1 MSPDKGRRFGPYE
14 IQSRLGGGGMGHV
27 FRAWDARLHR
37 EVAIKL
43 LNNDYSMPGMRERFL
58 REARAASALNHPNIC
73 TIFDIGE
80 QDGEPYLVMELL
92 EGETLRDRI
101 YRQAIPIDEIV
112 CIARETAEAL
122 SAAHLK
128 GVVHRDIKPANIFL
142 VEKPNG
148 GMQSKVLDFGL
159 AKIDGGVLGA
169 RGRSLELTTVGAT
182 VGTLAYMSPEQA
194 RGEVLDLRSDL
205 FSLGVVMYEM
215 ATRHV
220 PFQGATSAL
229 VFVQLLNHAPEP
241 VREWNEDVPRDL
253 ERLIFRLLAKDR
265 TTRFQTA
272 RELELAL
279 IALNQKGSGGWLR
292 KAVTA
297 VPLVR
302 SVDPVARAERNSRPS
317 TRPVSGAA
325 PSRLAPRPGSGP
337 DVSRPARGPSN
348 TSPGSDQFL
357 RPVVRAPRSDST
369 PPFARASRDAQLAN
383 LRSGSAPD
391 PLTIRPSRAGS
402 PRPPQQLSQ
411 PEIVGS
417 IDARSGRS
425 GRSESPSASRLVSR
439 QIRVETVDDF
449 LPLYEPDEDESH
461 HGRRTLIVGFIVGL
475 VLLVGLLWF
484 FFHDALP
491 SVIPTKNQSILLME
505 IENQTADKALDGAL
519 TEGLELDLAQSPYL
533 LLRHGSAY
541 RTSFLQTLQDPSQNA
556 GLDRS
561 ALARR
566 AASRL
571 GPDTYLSGNVSGV
584 SAPYLIRIQLR
595 EMTSD
600 RILASAES
608 NAPSLSQIPGSIDVL
623 ADEIRASAGE
633 PRSSI
638 EQFST
643 PLARE
648 ATGSLE
654 ALHLYS
660 QGQALLAALR
670 PVDALKAFHLATIY
684 DPKFT
689 QAYLKQTETFALL
702 QAETAAG
709 DAARMALASAD
720 HTSVRTRTLAQVA
733 YEMQRSGDLLRAT
746 LLLRKLIVSYPHD
759 ATALA
764 TLACT
769 LRLEGHLA
777 EALQAAQQAY
787 AADPLNAFAYT
798 QETDALVGLDRY
810 DAALA
815 LTAQAQRLGLYPAEA
830 ALTAAF
836 LGNRLAEAETFLAGG
851 PSASITLSQA
861 VYLDNTGHLSEGE
874 ALWRGRANAFM
885 REETLHSAAA
895 SSLSQA
901 ALNRSLLGNCTQA
914 LALAHATNVL
924 PMGRFALYH
933 LGAAFGLCWES
944 QQAQRVMGVLQ
955 QLFPQSFE
963 VASFFLADIKG
974 ATALHDQDADSALEA
989 LRPARAYDLIS
1000 MTPLLR
1006 GIARVQLRQTQ
1017 LGIVDFQTVLSHK
1030 GVALLSGTTMV
1041 PAAQIGIARAFADTG
1056 DEGNSAESYT
1066 RFLDFWKTADAQEAL
1081 VLEARHHKNN

>member
-58 REARAASALNHPNIC
+58 REARAASGLNHPNIC

-92 EGETLRDRI
+92 EGETLKDRI
-101 YRQAIPIDEIV
+101 YRGSISIDELV
-112 CIARETAEAL
+112 GIARETAEAL

-148 GMQSKVLDFGL
+148 GVQAKVLDFGL

-194 RGEVLDLRSDL
+194 RGEILDLRSDL

-229 VFVQLLNHAPEP
+229 IFVQLLNHAPEP
-241 VREWNEDVPRDL
+241 VREWNEAVPRDL
-253 ERLIFRLLAKDR
+253 ERIILKLLAKDR
-265 TTRFQTA
+265 ATRFQTA
-272 RELELAL
+272 EKLELAL
-279 IALNQKGSGGWLR
+279 IALNSKGRGGWLR

-302 SVDPVARAERNSRPS
+302 PADPIAREKRTSRPS
-317 TRPVSGAA
+317 TQPASGIA
-325 PSRLAPRPGSGP
+325 PSRLTPRPESGQ
-337 DVSRPARGPSN
+337 DVSRPSREPSK
-348 TSPGSDQFL
+348 TSLGSDQFL
-357 RPVVRAPRSDST
+357 RPVVRAPRSDSA
-369 PPFARASRDAQLAN
+369 PPLTRTSRDAQVPN
-383 LRSGSAPD
+383 LPTGSAPD
-391 PLTIRPSRAGS
+391 PLTVRPSRAGS
-402 PRPPQQLSQ
+402 ARPPQQLSQ
-411 PEIVGS
+411 PAVIVS
-417 IDARSGRS
+417 SAAQSGRS
-425 GRSESPSASRLVSR
+425 KVPSASRLVSR
-439 QIRVETVDDF
+439 QPRVETVDEF
-449 LPLYEPDEDESH
+449 LSLSESDKDGSAY
-461 HGRRTLIVGFIVGL
+461 GRWRVIVGFVMGL
-475 VLLVGLLWF
+475 ILLAGLLWF
-484 FFHDALP
+484 FFHGAFRSAL
-491 SVIPTKNQSILLME
+491 PTKNPSILLTE
-505 IENQTADKALDGAL
+505 IENQTADKTLDGAL
-519 TEGLELDLAQSPYL
+519 TAGFELDLAQSPYL
-533 LLRHGSAY
+533 LLRDGSAY
-541 RTSFLQTLQDPSQNA
+541 RTTLLKILQDPSQNA
-556 GLDRS
+556 GLDHS
-561 ALARR
+561 VLTRR

-571 GPDTYLSGNVSGV
+571 GADTYLSGMVSGV
-584 SAPYLIRIQLR
+584 SAPYLIRVELR
-595 EMTSD
+595 EVTSD
-600 RILASAES
+600 KILASAES

-623 ADEIRASAGE
+623 AGEIRASAGE

-654 ALHLYS
+654 ALHLFA

-670 PVDALKAFHLATIY
+670 PVDALKLFHLATLS

-689 QAYLKQTETFALL
+689 QAHLKRAEIFAQF

-720 HTSVRTRTLAQVA
+720 NSSERTRTLAQVA
-733 YEMQRSGDLLRAT
+733 YEMQQSGDLLRAT
-746 LLLRKLIVSYPHD
+746 LLLRNLIVSYPHD
-759 ATALA
+759 ATVLA

-787 AADPLNAFAYT
+787 AADPLNAFAYN

-810 DAALA
+810 DAALD
-815 LTAQAQRLGLYPAEA
+815 LNAQAQRLGLSPAGGA
-830 ALTAAF
+830 VTAAF
-836 LGNRLAEAETFLAGG
+836 LANRPAEGATLLAGS
-851 PSASITLSQA
+851 PSAAVTLSQA

-874 ALWRGRANAFM
+874 ALWRSRAATFM

-895 SSLSQA
+895 FSLSQA
-901 ALNRSLLGNCTQA
+901 ALNRSLLGECTQA
-914 LALAHATNVL
+914 LALAHATDAL

-933 LGAAFGLCWES
+933 LGAAFGLCGES
-944 QQAQRVMGVLQ
+944 QEAQRVMDLLQ

-963 VASFFLADIKG
+963 IARFFLADIRST
-974 ATALHDQDADSALEA
+974 TALHDQDADSALEA

-1000 MTPLLR
+1000 ITPLLR
-1006 GIARVQLRQTQ
+1006 GMARVQLRQTEV
-1017 LGIVDFQTVLSHK
+1017 GIVDFQTVLSHK
-1030 GVALLSGTTMV
+1030 GVALLFNTTMF
-1041 PAAQIGIARAFADTG
+1041 PAAQIGVARAYADLG
-1056 DEGNSAESYT
+1056 DKGNSAESYA
-1066 RFLDFWKTADAQEAL
+1066 RFLELWNTADAQDQR
-1081 VLEARHHKNN
+1081 VLEARHHRRS